1 MATRKEKDLIIKL
14 DKEIALVKKDITVLR
29 ENHLK
34 HLESK
39 IIRIDKVLWSVGFA
53 VFANLLILVRD
64 LLF

>member
-39 IIRIDKVLWSVGFA
+39 INRIDRVLWSVCFA
-53 VFANLLILVRD
+53 GFANLIILLRD
-64 LLF
+64 LIF

>member
-1 MATRKEKDLIIKL
+1 MATQKEKDMIAKL

-39 IIRIDKVLWSVGFA
+39 INRIDRVLWSVGFA
-53 VFANLLILVRD
+53 VFANLIILIRD
-64 LLF
+64 LIF

>member
-34 HLESK
+34 HLVAK
-39 IIRIDKVLWSVGFA
+39 IIRIERGLWSVGFA

>member
-34 HLESK
+34 HLEAK
-39 IIRIDKVLWSVGFA
+39 IIRIDRVRWSVGFA
-53 VFANLLILVRD
+53 VFANLIILVRD